1 MVVEKKSYI
10 KPDVIC
16 NHVTLD
22 YLMLEASVDMTI
34 TPGQAQNSAQSGT
47 TPDPSQIA
55 DDDDVGAKPA
65 LPFNGLHYNVW
76 DE

>member
-1 MVVEKKSYI
+1 
-10 KPDVIC
+10 
-16 NHVTLD
+16 
-22 YLMLEASVDMTI
+22 MLEASVDMTI
-34 TPGQAQNSAQSGT
+34 TPGQAQNSAHSGT